1 MTLTS
6 IRRRQ
11 LCVAALISFVT
22 SGLHAQPDPSQLI
35 KNADLARGGGI
46 PGLTWDVFAVNT
58 GSLADEL
65 PDHRLRIKASDASS
79 LAEVLEPANSKGAKM
94 LQVDRNMWMTK
105 PGLRKPVAI
114 SPRQRLTG
122 QASIGDIAATNY
134 AKDYTAQLIKEE
146 SIGEELCV
154 VLELTANTKQTT
166 YDRITY
172 WISKSRGVALR
183 ADFLTPSGKLM
194 KSARFEYSNSASS
207 GGRAFPFISRMVIT
221 DALSDAQT
229 TLQYSNIKVQPIAA
243 AEFDVANLQ

>member
-1 MTLTS
+1 MTLFS
-6 IRRRQ
+6 SRRRH
-11 LCVAALISFVT
+11 LCVAALVAFAVT
-22 SGLHAQPDPSQLI
+22 PLHAQPDPSLLV
-35 KNADLARGGGI
+35 KNADFARGGGI
-46 PGLTWDVFAVNT
+46 PGLTWDVFAVNK
-58 GSLADEL
+58 GSGADEL
-65 PDHRLRIKASDASS
+65 PDHRLRIKAADTSS
-79 LAEVLEPANSKGAKM
+79 VAEVLEPANSKGAKM

-134 AKDYTAQLIKEE
+134 AKDYTAQVITEE
-146 SIGEELCV
+146 TIAGEVCV

-166 YDRITY
+166 YDKITY
-172 WISKSRGVALR
+172 WISKSRNVALK

-194 KSARFEYSNSASS
+194 KSARFEYSNTATN
-207 GGRAFPFISRMVIT
+207 GGKPMPFISRMVIT

>member
-1 MTLTS
+1 MTLISTRRRHLCIAALITLTS
-6 IRRRQ
+6 S
-11 LCVAALISFVT
+11 L
-22 SGLHAQPDPSQLI
+22 LHAQPDPSVLV
-35 KNADLARGGGI
+35 KNADTARGGGI

-58 GSLADEL
+58 GSGADEL
-65 PDHRLRIKASDASS
+65 PDHRLRIKAADTSS
-79 LAEVLEPANSKGAKM
+79 VAEVLEPPNSKGAKM

-134 AKDYTAQLIKEE
+134 AKDYTAQVIKEE
-146 SIGEELCV
+146 AVAGEACV
-154 VLELTANTKQTT
+154 VLELIANTKQTT
-166 YDRITY
+166 YDKITY
-172 WISKSRGVALR
+172 WVSKGRGVAVK

-194 KSARFEYSNSASS
+194 KSARFEYGNTTTN
-207 GGRAFPFISRMVIT
+207 GGKPMPFISRMVIT

-229 TLQYSNIKVQPIAA
+229 TLQYSNIKVKPVAA